1 MITIHR
7 VNMQKRSGLWR
18 GCLAVMALLSVSG
31 SAVAQTLSSS
41 YFLESMPM
49 RHRLNPALVSTR
61 GYVSF
66 PGLGNISVGTQSNL
80 SMTTLFY
87 PTSNGGLTTFMNP
100 DIAADAFL
108 NRIKNRNQINADVNV
123 TLFSSGFYAWNG
135 FNTIDISVRS
145 TSEVN
150 LPGSLFKFMKLGMD
164 NPAGNVYQLRDLS
177 VQTDN
182 YVEIGLGHAHPVN
195 DRLVLGGKFKVLL
208 GAGSVRTHI
217 DQMRVEMS
225 QDRWVVD
232 AQGYADVSAAGAS
245 FEQKNGGEI
254 NGLNYASPG
263 VAGWGLAID
272 LGMSYELVEDHLT
285 LSAAVTDLGFLSWSQ
300 NLRGTLQNDPYYFDG
315 FDNIVV
321 DDPDNPSSFKEQ
333 WNGLKDDLQDLF
345 RLYDTPAPGNLMRML
360 HPTVRV
366 GLEYAILNRKISF
379 GLLSTTR
386 FYQPGVWTEGML
398 TTNFRPCRWF
408 NVTFSGSATNYGL
421 GWGWLLNFCPK
432 GVNLFLGSDY
442 MITRVTPQWIPTGKA
457 SASFC
462 MGLNIPIGRRHV
474 DFEPEYRYYH

>member
-1 MITIHR
+1 
-7 VNMQKRSGLWR
+7 
-18 GCLAVMALLSVSG
+18 
-31 SAVAQTLSSS
+31 
-41 YFLESMPM
+41 
-49 RHRLNPALVSTR
+49 
-61 GYVSF
+61 
-66 PGLGNISVGTQSNL
+66 
-80 SMTTLFY
+80 
-87 PTSNGGLTTFMNP
+87 
-100 DIAADAFL
+100 
-108 NRIKNRNQINADVNV
+108 
-123 TLFSSGFYAWNG
+123 
-135 FNTIDISVRS
+135 
-145 TSEVN
+145 
-150 LPGSLFKFMKLGMD
+150 MKLGMD

-232 AQGYADVSAAGAS
+232 AQGYADVSVAGAS

-285 LSAAVTDLGFLSWSQ
+285 LSAALTDLGFLAWSQ

-398 TTNFRPCRWF
+398 TANFRPCRWF